1 MDSVELVMANLTTRV
16 QFSFHFP
23 NSANFSHETTIILVK
38 ATIFYFMGYFISRKK
53 PKAMHI
59 KQNYKPFHSCHSILI
74 PIQTS
79 HDSFFYSK
87 LSRTRIGHGR
97 IKRRIGK
104 SEMNPEATLFT
115 SNEIQ
120 TNTSTNSQ
128 GQLARQQAVSR

>member
-1 MDSVELVMANLTTRV
+1 MANLTTRV

-79 HDSFFYSK
+79 YDSFFYSK
-87 LSRTRIGHGR
+87 LSRTIIEHVRL
-97 IKRRIGK
+97 KRRIRK
-104 SEMNPEATLFT
+104 SEMNHEGKLFT
-115 SNEIQ
+115 SNERQ
-120 TNTSTNSQ
+120 KTTSINSE
-128 GQLARQQAVSR
+128 GKLAKQQAE